1 MNLLKVTKKT
11 KIRHRNEINNTFSS
25 LPLSVRRIL
34 FMAMAQIDTRQELSR
49 GDVFRITA
57 KEYAFI
63 ADIDM
68 SVAYKQ
74 LREGAEELQ
83 ASVIRI
89 PKNKLI
95 NSIQNEK
102 SEDKLKKKKTPTD
115 AVRVM
120 NITSFCDYVES
131 EGFVEIGFS
140 NVIEPYITMLKDSYT
155 TQVLLSSVRL
165 TDQNANILYQFI
177 RKQISMGKTKSFDI
191 TVTDLKDELELYKLK
206 NDNKI
211 YLYQNY
217 KDFNKAFLNK
227 NIDKINQFTEIKK
240 LSVTIIERVSRKA
253 SKLRFSYTIDK
264 ESEGQDY
271 RVPHG
276 FRT

>member
-11 KIRHRNEINNTFSS
+11 KIRHRNEINNTFSA
-25 LPLSVRRIL
+25 LPLSARRIL

-49 GDVFRITA
+49 GEIFRITA

-74 LREGAEELQ
+74 LSEGAEELQ

-95 NSIQNEK
+95 SSIQNEGH
-102 SEDKLKKKKTPTD
+102 DGRQKKKIPAD

-120 NITSFCDYVES
+120 NLTSFCDYVES
-131 EGFVEIGFS
+131 EGYVEISFS
-140 NVIEPYITMLKDSYT
+140 NVIEPYITLLKDSYT
-155 TQVLLSSVRL
+155 TQVLLSSARL

-177 RKQISMGKTKSFDI
+177 RKQISMGKTKTFDI
-191 TVTDLKDELELYKLK
+191 TVTELKDELELYKLE
-206 NDNKI
+206 DDEKI
-211 YLYQNY
+211 YLYPNF

-240 LSVTIIERVSRKA
+240 LSVNIIERVSRKA
-253 SKLRFSYTIDK
+253 SKLRFTYTIDK

-271 RVPHG
+271 RVPKG
-276 FRT
+276 FRG

>member
-11 KIRHRNEINNTFSS
+11 KIRHRNEINNTFSA
-25 LPLSVRRIL
+25 LPLSARRIL
-34 FMAMAQIDTRQELSR
+34 FMAMAQIDTRQELSK
-49 GDVFRITA
+49 GEIFRITA

-74 LREGAEELQ
+74 LSEGAEELQ

-95 NSIQNEK
+95 SSIQNEGH
-102 SEDKLKKKKTPTD
+102 DGRQKKKIPAD

-120 NITSFCDYVES
+120 NLTSFCDYVES
-131 EGFVEIGFS
+131 EGYVEISFS
-140 NVIEPYITMLKDSYT
+140 NVIEPYITLLKDSYT
-155 TQVLLSSVRL
+155 TQVLLSSARL

-177 RKQISMGKTKSFDI
+177 RKQISMGKTKAFDI
-191 TVTDLKDELELYKLK
+191 TVTELKDELELYKLEY
-206 NDNKI
+206 DEKI
-211 YLYQNY
+211 YLYPNF

-240 LSVTIIERVSRKA
+240 LSVNIIERVSRKA
-253 SKLRFSYTIDK
+253 SKLRFTYTIDK

-271 RVPHG
+271 RIPKG
-276 FRT
+276 FRG